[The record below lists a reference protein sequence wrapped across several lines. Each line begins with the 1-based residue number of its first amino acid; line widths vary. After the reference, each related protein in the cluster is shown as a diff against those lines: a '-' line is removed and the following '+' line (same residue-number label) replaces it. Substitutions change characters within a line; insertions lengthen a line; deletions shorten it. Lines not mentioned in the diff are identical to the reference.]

1 MSDTQQQTTPGQWLR
16 RSAIVAAV
24 VIAAA
29 LLLSRC
35 GDHGASARQAYGDG
49 MRPVP
54 VRAVPAAQGELP
66 IYLDAL
72 GTVTA
77 TNSAVVRARV
87 DGELLRVNFTE
98 GQRVQ
103 AGALLAEIDARPY
116 EVQLQQAEGQ
126 LARDEALLKNA
137 RVDLERYE
145 TLWQQDSISRQEL
158 DTQRSLVAQYEG
170 AVAADRG
177 EVANAKLQLSYTKIR
192 APFAGRVGLRAIDPG
207 NLVRATDT
215 EGLVAITQE
224 QPIAV
229 VFTIPETQLA
239 AVRAQLAQAGTQ
251 LAVTAL
257 DRQRSAQ
264 IGSGHL
270 LAVDNQIDVAT
281 GTVRLKAVFDNADGA
296 LYPNQFVN
304 VRLHVDTLKDAVL
317 IPANAVQRGAQG
329 EFVYAVNADK
339 TVKLTPVTLGVAS
352 GEQIVVEKGVAA
364 GTPVVIDGVDRL
376 RDGATVELIDR

>member
-1 MSDTQQQTTPGQWLR
+1 MSEIQQQAIPGQWLR
-16 RSAIVAAV
+16 RSAIIGVLAV
-24 VIAAA
+24 AAA

-35 GDHGASARQAYGDG
+35 GGAGESARQRDG
-49 MRPVP
+49 ARAVP
-54 VRAVPAAQGELP
+54 VRAATASRGELP
-66 IYLDAL
+66 IYIDAL

-77 TNSAVVRARV
+77 ANSAVVRARV

-103 AGALLAEIDARPY
+103 AGALLAEIDPQPY
-116 EVQLQQAEGQ
+116 AVQLQQAEGQ

-177 EVANAKLQLSYTKIR
+177 EVANAKLQLSWTKIR
-192 APFAGRVGLRAIDPG
+192 APFAGRVGLREIDPG
-207 NLVRATDT
+207 NLVRASDSA
-215 EGLVAITQE
+215 GLVAITQE

-239 AVRAQLAQAGTQ
+239 AVRAQLAQPGAK
-251 LAVTAL
+251 LAVDAL
-257 DRQRSAQ
+257 DRQRSTKIA
-264 IGSGHL
+264 SGQL
-270 LAVDNQIDVAT
+270 LAVDNLIDVAT
-281 GTVRLKAVFDNADGA
+281 GTVRLKAMFDNTDGA

-304 VRLHVDTLKDAVL
+304 ARLQVTTLKDAVL

-329 EFVYAVNADK
+329 TFVYAVNADK

-352 GEQIVVEKGVAA
+352 GDQVVVEKGVAA

-376 RDGATVELIDR
+376 RDGATVELIER

>member
-1 MSDTQQQTTPGQWLR
+1 MSEIQQQAIPGQWLR
-16 RSAIVAAV
+16 RSAIIGALAIV
-24 VIAAA
+24 AA

-35 GDHGASARQAYGDG
+35 GGADVARQRHGDG
-49 MRPVP
+49 ARAVP
-54 VRAVPAAQGELP
+54 VRAATASRGELP
-66 IYLDAL
+66 IYIDAL

-77 TNSAVVRARV
+77 ANSAVVRARV

-103 AGALLAEIDARPY
+103 AGALLAEIDPQPY
-116 EVQLQQAEGQ
+116 AVQLQQAEGQ

-170 AVAADRG
+170 AVAADCG
-177 EVANAKLQLSYTKIR
+177 EVANAKLQLSWTKIR
-192 APFAGRVGLRAIDPG
+192 APFAGRVGLREIDPG
-207 NLVRATDT
+207 NLVRASDS

-239 AVRAQLAQAGTQ
+239 AVRAQLAQPGTK
-251 LAVTAL
+251 LAVEAL
-257 DRQRSAQ
+257 DRQRSTKIAGGQ
-264 IGSGHL
+264 L
-270 LAVDNQIDVAT
+270 LAVDNLIDVAT
-281 GTVRLKAVFDNADGA
+281 GTVRLKAMFDNTDGA

-304 VRLHVDTLKDAVL
+304 ARLHVTTLKDAVL

-329 EFVYAVNADK
+329 TFVYAVNADK

-352 GEQIVVEKGVAA
+352 GDQVVVEKGITA

-376 RDGATVELIDR
+376 RDGATVELIER

>member
-1 MSDTQQQTTPGQWLR
+1 
-16 RSAIVAAV
+16 
-24 VIAAA
+24 
-29 LLLSRC
+29 
-35 GDHGASARQAYGDG
+35 
-49 MRPVP
+49 
-54 VRAVPAAQGELP
+54 VRAATASRGELP
-66 IYLDAL
+66 IYIDAL

-77 TNSAVVRARV
+77 ANSAVVRARV

-103 AGALLAEIDARPY
+103 AGALLAEIDPQPY
-116 EVQLQQAEGQ
+116 AVQLQQAEGQ

-177 EVANAKLQLSYTKIR
+177 EVANAKLQLSWTKIR
-192 APFAGRVGLRAIDPG
+192 APFAGRVGLREIDPG
-207 NLVRATDT
+207 NLVRASDSA
-215 EGLVAITQE
+215 GLVAITQE

-239 AVRAQLAQAGTQ
+239 AVRAQLAQPGAK
-251 LAVTAL
+251 LAVDAL
-257 DRQRSAQ
+257 DRQRSTKIA
-264 IGSGHL
+264 SGQL
-270 LAVDNQIDVAT
+270 LAVDNLIDVAT
-281 GTVRLKAVFDNADGA
+281 GTVRLKAMFDNTDGA

-304 VRLHVDTLKDAVL
+304 ARLQVTTLKDAVL

-329 EFVYAVNADK
+329 TFVYAVNADK

-352 GEQIVVEKGVAA
+352 GDQVVVEKGVAA

-376 RDGATVELIDR
+376 RDGATVELIER